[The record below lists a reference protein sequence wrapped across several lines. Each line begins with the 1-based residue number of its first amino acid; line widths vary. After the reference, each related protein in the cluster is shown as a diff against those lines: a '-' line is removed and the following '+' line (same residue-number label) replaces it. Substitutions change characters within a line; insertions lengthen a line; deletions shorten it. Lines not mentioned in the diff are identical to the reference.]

1 MPTGP
6 RILQAPGEVV
16 DLSTWELEDNPFS
29 LQGARPKR
37 VFICPPNPPQP
48 FLIGG
53 HRYLFKEPDGRFA
66 PQVWSEIIA
75 YELSRDLE
83 IPVPPAFAAV
93 GPGNGSPGVLIEFF
107 YDHPGDVPKRYV
119 DGIEFLQGAGLNT
132 DFKRGSL
139 LHNLHLSRSLAI
151 PRSKEW
157 WARTI
162 AFDALIG
169 NVDRHSRNWGI
180 LINPVGEGP
189 RYELAPAFDNGS
201 SLGYNFPE
209 SSLEA
214 QTQPD
219 AIAAFLR
226 KGHHH
231 FGWLSGDKT
240 SAQHFTLCKEMRRRS
255 PGGVGNAMDA
265 TIDLSDHR
273 IETVV
278 EWCSRFNFPTA
289 FTERRARFVAAQLMA
304 RRDAL
309 RSALE
314 GDS

>member
-1 MPTGP
+1 MPTEP
-6 RILQAPGEVV
+6 RLLQSPNSVV
-16 DLSTWELEDNPFS
+16 DLSRWELEDNPFS

-37 VFICPPNPPQP
+37 VFICPPIPPHP

-75 YELSRDLE
+75 YELSRDLR
-83 IPVPPAFAAV
+83 IPVPPAFAAL

-107 YDHPGDVPKRYV
+107 YDHPFDVPKRYV
-119 DGIEFLQGAGLNT
+119 DGIEFLQGAGFDT

-139 LHNLHLSRSLAI
+139 LHNLHLCRSLGI
-151 PRSKEW
+151 PRSKDW

-162 AFDALIG
+162 AFDAVIG

-180 LINPVGEGP
+180 LINPVGDGP

-209 SSLEA
+209 GALEA
-214 QTQPD
+214 QTRPD
-219 AIAAFLR
+219 AVAAFLR

-231 FGWLSGDKT
+231 CGWMSGDKA
-240 SAQHFTLCKEMRRRS
+240 SAQHVALCLEMRRRS
-255 PGGVGNAMDA
+255 PGGVGDAMDA
-265 TIDLSDHR
+265 ATDLSDHR

-278 EWCSRFNFPTA
+278 RWCTQFNFPTP
-289 FTERRARFVAAQLMA
+289 FTELRAGFVAAQLRA